1 MAVKKY
7 FQKFLRQIPNILTLY
22 RIAAAV
28 AILFMPPYETAFYV
42 VYAMAGVSDLFDGV
56 IARALKSDSRFGST
70 ADTVADV
77 LLTLTGTHVVISNMQ
92 PLDYGILSVVVVM
105 FASRAFGAIVA
116 LIRFKKFAMLHTAA
130 NKIGLVAFFLIPF
143 FYQMCAEVGAEGIL
157 IYTITGFCILGA
169 IEEVFIELLIPS
181 FDESVLSIVTVI
193 NRRKK
198 AAATAATA
206 AEKAAENPSET
217 EQADKSAE

>member
-28 AILFMPPYETAFYV
+28 AIMFMPPYETAFYV
-42 VYAMAGVSDLFDGV
+42 VYALAGVSDLFDGV

-92 PLDYGILSVVVVM
+92 PLDW
-105 FASRAFGAIVA
+105 
-116 LIRFKKFAMLHTAA
+116 FKKFAMLHTAA

-181 FDESVLSIVTVI
+181 FDESVLFIVTVI

-198 AAATAATA
+198 AAATAAKA